1 MQPIALTLVTHIAA
15 PIEKVFTF
23 LIDPSHFPQWL
34 PACRAAEADGPLK
47 KGAKVKVKF
56 GATRETEFEVVDFKA
71 PSTFGWIE
79 RAGRLGSKIF
89 FRLDPNGTETAVT
102 IRDVRAPRN
111 LFGWIKAKFFQKR
124 TAAGLKGL
132 LENLKTALAG

>member
-1 MQPIALTLVTHIAA
+1 MQPVALTLVTHIAA
-15 PIEKVFTF
+15 PIERVFSF
-23 LIDPSHFPQWL
+23 LIDPSHFPLWL
-34 PACRAAEADGPLK
+34 PACKAAESDGPLR
-47 KGAKVKVKF
+47 KGAKLKVKF
-56 GATRETEFEVVDFKA
+56 GERETEFEVVDFKA

-79 RAGRLGSKIF
+79 RAGRIGTKIF
-89 FRLDPNGTETAVT
+89 FRLDPNGSETAVT

-111 LFGWIKAKFFQKR
+111 LLGWVKAKFFQKR